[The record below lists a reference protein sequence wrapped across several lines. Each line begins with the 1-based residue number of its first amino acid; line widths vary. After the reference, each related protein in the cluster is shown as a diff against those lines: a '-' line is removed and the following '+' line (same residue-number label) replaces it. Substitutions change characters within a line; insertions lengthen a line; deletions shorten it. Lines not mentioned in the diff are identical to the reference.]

1 MIWKNRPDLEMLNTM
16 QKDTIG
22 GTLGIEFTELT
33 DDYLEA
39 TMPVDARTKQPFGIL
54 HGGASVT
61 LAETLGS
68 VASMLSVEDPSKTLV
83 FGVEINANHLN
94 SAKSGKVIGRVTPIK
109 VGRNIHVWNIHITDE
124 RDRPICTSRL
134 TTMVRRNT

>member
-1 MIWKNRPDLEMLNTM
+1 MIWKNRPELELLNSM
-16 QKDTIG
+16 QQNTIG
-22 GTLGIEFTELT
+22 GNLGIEFTSIA

-39 TMPVDARTKQPFGIL
+39 TMPVDIRTKQPFGIL

-68 VASMLSVEDPSKTLV
+68 VASMLSVDDPSNTLV

-94 SAKSGKVIGRVTPIK
+94 SAKTGKVIGRVKPIK
-109 VGRNIHVWNIHITDE
+109 VGRNIHVWNIDITDE
-124 RDRPICTSRL
+124 ENKPICTSRL
-134 TTMVRRNT
+134 TTMVRLKT